1 MRAVRPIRKES
12 EVFYFCLIL
21 INVKDDYKYF
31 LTFNYNWCSLN
42 KKIRLHFNIMSE
54 STRKNRVKKFR
65 EGIPL
70 SMAEL
75 ARRAGL
81 APQTV
86 AKMEK
91 GLPTRKNSELK
102 VAKAL
107 MKQYE
112 ESLLE

>member
-1 MRAVRPIRKES
+1 
-12 EVFYFCLIL
+12 
-21 INVKDDYKYF
+21 
-31 LTFNYNWCSLN
+31 
-42 KKIRLHFNIMSE
+42 
-54 STRKNRVKKFR
+54 
-65 EGIPL
+65 
-70 SMAEL
+70 MAEL

-112 ESLLE
+112 EVFPS